1 MSDFKPPMRTKNAL
15 DEMKLRLNGDLCG
28 GTRPPS
34 LSMLMMSNQLRVS
47 CYTNVEN
54 DKQNGKIDGKMDSAT
69 AYSFLDLLS
78 RAHTFQPGEKYGVEC
93 KAPFQ
98 GDWRN
103 PKLESTIWV
112 GKLDDGTVYIGV
124 ISYDHDRPKLIFP
137 LVPTNFHEF
146 IGTDKKPL
154 GRARTSE
161 IYSRG
166 YAKLMENLC
175 AAVLDTH
182 FKEREKKDNGNRQGG
197 QGGGQRQGGGYNN
210 NRQGGQ
216 GGGGY
221 NRGGGN
227 GGGNG
232 GGYNRNGGGGYNGGG
247 NGGGQQRSAPA
258 ETEPAFD
265 GDDDL
270 PF

>member
-1 MSDFKPPMRTKNAL
+1 MSDFRPPQRTKNAL
-15 DEMKLRLNGDLCG
+15 DEMKLRLNGELCG

-34 LSMLMMSNQLRVS
+34 LSMLMLSNQLRVS

-54 DKQNGKIDGKMDSAT
+54 DKQNGKIDAKMDSAT
-69 AYSFLDLLS
+69 AYGFLDLLT

-103 PKLESTIWV
+103 PKLESTLWV

-146 IGTDKKPL
+146 IGPDKKPL

-175 AAVLDTH
+175 ASVLDTH
-182 FKEREKKDNGNRQGG
+182 FKEREKKDNGNRNG
-197 QGGGQRQGGGYNN
+197 GGGQRQGGGGYNN
-210 NRQGGQ
+210 NRQGGN
-216 GGGGY
+216 GGGY

-227 GGGNG
+227 GGG
-232 GGYNRNGGGGYNGGG
+232 YNRGG
-247 NGGGQQRSAPA
+247 NGGGYGGGGQRSAPA

>member
-1 MSDFKPPMRTKNAL
+1 MSDFRPPQRTKNAL
-15 DEMKLRLNGDLCG
+15 DEMKLRLNGELCG

-34 LSMLMMSNQLRVS
+34 LSMLMLSNQLRIS
-47 CYTNVEN
+47 CYTNKDN
-54 DKQNGKIDGKMDSAT
+54 DKQNGKIDAKMDSVT
-69 AYSFLDLLS
+69 AYAFLDILS
-78 RAHTFQPGEKYGVEC
+78 RAHTFQPGEKYGIEC

-103 PKLESTIWV
+103 PKLESTLYV
-112 GKLDDGTVYIGV
+112 GKLEDGTVYIGV
-124 ISYDHDRPKLIFP
+124 VSYDHDRPKLIFP

-146 IGTDKKPL
+146 VGPDKKPL
-154 GRARTSE
+154 GRAGVSE

-175 AAVLDTH
+175 ASVLDTH
-182 FKEREKKDNGNRQGG
+182 FKEREKKDGGNGGGGNRGG
-197 QGGGQRQGGGYNN
+197 N
-210 NRQGGQ
+210 

-221 NRGGGN
+221 GNRGGNGGGYGNRN

-232 GGYNRNGGGGYNGGG
+232 GGYGNRNGGG
-247 NGGGQQRSAPA
+247 NGGGYGNRPQQAA
-258 ETEPAFD
+258 EPEPSFD
-265 GDDDL
+265 GGDDL